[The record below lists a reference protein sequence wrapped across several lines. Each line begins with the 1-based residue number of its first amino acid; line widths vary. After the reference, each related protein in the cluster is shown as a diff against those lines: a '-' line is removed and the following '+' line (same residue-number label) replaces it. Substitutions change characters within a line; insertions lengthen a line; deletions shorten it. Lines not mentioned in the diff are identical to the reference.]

1 MPPQNQQPQNMMQQQ
16 HQQNIWLEYGK
27 PQQQQSANFS
37 AQIDTINA
45 QQMKLREQIL
55 QSEKNLS
62 AQHQVIKHNCS
73 RFDV

>member
-16 HQQNIWLEYGK
+16 LSNIWLEYGK
-27 PQQQQSANFS
+27 PQQTQSANFS

-73 RFDV
+73 RFGV